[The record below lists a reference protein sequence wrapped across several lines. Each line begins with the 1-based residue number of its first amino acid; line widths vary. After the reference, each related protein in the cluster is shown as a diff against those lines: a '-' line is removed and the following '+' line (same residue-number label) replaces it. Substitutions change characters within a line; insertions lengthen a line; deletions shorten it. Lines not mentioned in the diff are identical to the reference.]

1 MNRKRREEPK
11 VIGGEWKRKLKFRRE
26 SEQRSWMKRARVI
39 PCQLTRKREKLVD
52 ISELFDKSEGEYVD
66 QALKIWKTNVYQFLI
81 LEEYVIVE
89 LH

>member
-1 MNRKRREEPK
+1 
-11 VIGGEWKRKLKFRRE
+11 
-26 SEQRSWMKRARVI
+26 MKRARVI